1 MDEQQ
6 IVQTE
11 ENRQPAKDQNEL
23 HPPTSAMD
31 LHAVHLDQLTRAL
44 PQQGRE
50 VHRLRTPAVAKAD
63 TVATPSWEARLE
75 IRELA
80 EPRGGYRRAFYAGR
94 ASR

>member
-23 HPPTSAMD
+23 HPPASAMD

-44 PQQGRE
+44 SQQGRDCIVCE
-50 VHRLRTPAVAKAD
+50 HR
-63 TVATPSWEARLE
+63 
-75 IRELA
+75 
-80 EPRGGYRRAFYAGR
+80 
-94 ASR
+94 